1 MKGRKIYFSAFLLST
16 LYAVCSS
23 YCPSSISQHLSYK
36 DCFRY
41 YNEVEAALLEDEFN
55 QYQLHEEFFPSSH
68 SAPLYG
74 YVVYANRSDDDPYDI
89 MCFSWSNSVLL
100 AYVSPYALNNL
111 QLRLMEHLFVT
122 AGVQY
127 VTSLDKIV
135 ESDGQ
140 CNLNTLSYTSTESNI
155 YHNTIAQ
162 LTLTLNLTMPYD
174 VARGILSDL
183 TSWVSSY
190 EYLEYLACYRL
201 HFSYG
206 KKSQS
211 DPGGTL

>member
-1 MKGRKIYFSAFLLST
+1 MKGNDIYFAVFLLST
-16 LYAVCSS
+16 LYTVCSS
-23 YCPSSISQHLSYK
+23 YCPSSQLSYK
-36 DCFRY
+36 DCSRY
-41 YNEVEAALLEDEFN
+41 YKEVEAALLEDEFN

-74 YVVYANRSDDDPYDI
+74 YALYTNLTDDDGGPYYL
-89 MCFSWSNSVLL
+89 CFSWSSSALL
-100 AYVSPYALNNL
+100 AYVSPFALNNL
-111 QLRLMEHLFVT
+111 QLQLMEFLFTT
-122 AGVQY
+122 AGVHY
-127 VTSLDKIV
+127 VTRLTEDN
-135 ESDGQ
+135 GQ
-140 CNLNTLSYTSTESNI
+140 CNSTNTWSNTSTESNI

-162 LTLTLNLTMPYD
+162 LTLTLNLSMPRKNAS
-174 VARGILSDL
+174 VILSDL

>member
-1 MKGRKIYFSAFLLST
+1 MKGRKIYFTAFLLST
-16 LYAVCSS
+16 LCTVCSS
-23 YCPSSISQHLSYK
+23 YCPSQLSYK
-36 DCFRY
+36 DCSRY
-41 YNEVEAALLEDEFN
+41 YNEVEAALLKDEFN

-74 YVVYANRSDDDPYDI
+74 YALYTNLSDGDPYDI
-89 MCFSWSNSVLL
+89 MCFSWSSSVLL

-135 ESDGQ
+135 EKKGQ
-140 CNLNTLSYTSTESNI
+140 CNLNTSSYTESNI

-174 VARGILSDL
+174 VARVVLLDL

-190 EYLEYLACYRL
+190 EYLA
-201 HFSYG
+201 
-206 KKSQS
+206 
-211 DPGGTL
+211 

>member
-1 MKGRKIYFSAFLLST
+1 MEGRTIYFSAFLLST
-16 LYAVCSS
+16 LYTVCSS
-23 YCPSSISQHLSYK
+23 YCPSSQLPYK
-36 DCFRY
+36 DCSRY
-41 YNEVEAALLEDEFN
+41 YSEVEAALLENEFN

-74 YVVYANRSDDDPYDI
+74 YVLYNTNLTYGYGNTDAI
-89 MCFSWSNSVLL
+89 CFSWSSSVLL
-100 AYVSPYALNNL
+100 AYISPFALNNL
-111 QLRLMEHLFVT
+111 QLQLMEFLFTT
-122 AGVQY
+122 AGVHY
-127 VTSLDKIV
+127 VTRLTEDN
-135 ESDGQ
+135 GQ
-140 CNLNTLSYTSTESNI
+140 CNSWSYTL

-174 VARGILSDL
+174 VASVVLSDL

-190 EYLEYLACYRL
+190 EYLACYRL

-211 DPGGTL
+211 DPGGAL